1 MHRVKNQNQIIM
13 KQLCNVVF
21 SLILL
26 LGLST
31 LAYSDQLPENI
42 LKNGDF
48 DLQLEQWHH
57 WTHESANAVFQT
69 EGKKAEP
76 VVGENAAYISITK
89 EGNAVGNI
97 QFYQQ
102 PFTLKKDTIYTYS
115 VWAKAEKPR
124 NTTMRIMHQ
133 EVPWNVYTALVMN
146 VTEIW
151 SEFVITFTMPVDDVN
166 SRAGIIMGT
175 DKTDVWLDHI
185 RLYEGEH
192 VQDVEGSEPQ
202 AVQPNGKLATTWSSL
217 KGRY

>member
-1 MHRVKNQNQIIM
+1 MHRVHTQNQIIM
-13 KQLCNVVF
+13 KQLSTVVF
-21 SLILL
+21 SLIFL

-48 DLQLEQWHH
+48 DLMLDQWHH
-57 WTHESANAVFQT
+57 WTHESANAVFLT

-76 VVGENAAYISITK
+76 VVGENAAFISITK

-133 EVPWNVYTALVMN
+133 GAPWNVYASLIMN

-192 VQDVEGSEPQ
+192 VQDVEGVEPQ
-202 AVQPNGKLATTWSSL
+202 AVQPDAKLATTWSSL
-217 KGRY
+217 KTRY